1 MSYPANSSEQ
11 YPFFFYGT
19 LRHSQENYVF
29 LRGRTVYEQPASAH
43 SMTLFSMRSHP
54 VMTSGTK
61 TVRGELM
68 ILHPR
73 FYYDMLG
80 ELDRMEGFDPRH
92 PDDCMFRRE
101 LIIVETEAGA
111 AISAWAYM
119 GNDDMVKRLTLEEV
133 ADGDW
138 DLFLL
143 RQMKGTRLEKFLP
156 PGKLETAEKIA
167 QQKEKERNNG
177 MPQSSIFRWRE
188 GEGWLVLAGGGDA
201 RTPDAVEILGEV
213 LARTVSEGPLAY
225 IWAASDVEDADNF
238 LAWANEL
245 GGRTGYLM
253 DVAAEDPEFVMQ
265 QLSEAG
271 IIILGD
277 GPNLEALR
285 SALTGAAMAGIRQ
298 AYEVG
303 ATIFGIGAGAAMMGY
318 AILDGQESQRGFNW
332 LEQALVLPNYDEQQ
346 ADLMHRFLAEY
357 PDTYGLGLT
366 QGAAV
371 AFLPT
376 GAVEVWGNKRIV
388 VSLGKGMTRSGE

>member
-1 MSYPANSSEQ
+1 MLYPANNSEQ

-29 LRGRTVYEQPASAH
+29 LRGRTVYEQPAYAH
-43 SMTLFSMRSHP
+43 GMSLYSMRSYP
-54 VMTSGTK
+54 VMTPGTRA
-61 TVRGELM
+61 VRGELM

-80 ELDRMEGFDPRH
+80 ELDRMEGFDPQQAE
-92 PDDCMFRRE
+92 DCMFRRE
-101 LIIVETEAGA
+101 LITVETEAGA
-111 AISAWAYM
+111 EISAWAYM
-119 GNDDMVKRLTLEEV
+119 ANDELVKRLTLEEV
-133 ADGDW
+133 PDGDW

-156 PGKLETAEKIA
+156 PGKLETADITA
-167 QQKEKERNNG
+167 RRKEKERSNG

-188 GEGWLVLAGGGDA
+188 GEGWLVLAGGGDF
-201 RTPDAVEILGEV
+201 RTQDAIEILSEV

-225 IWAASDVEDADNF
+225 VWAASDVEEADNY
-238 LAWANEL
+238 LSWVGEL
-245 GGRTGYLM
+245 GGRTGYLL
-253 DVAAEDPEFVMQ
+253 DVDAEDPEFVMQ

-277 GPNLEALR
+277 GPNVESLR
-285 SALTGAAMAGIRQ
+285 SALSGAAMAGIRQ
-298 AYEVG
+298 AYAVG
-303 ATIFGIGAGAAMMGY
+303 ATIFAIGAGAAMMGY
-318 AILDGQESQRGFNW
+318 AILGGEDSQRGFNW

-371 AFLPT
+371 AFLPN

-388 VSLGKGMTRSGE
+388 VSLGKGMTRSSE

>member
-1 MSYPANSSEQ
+1 MSYPANNSEQ

-29 LRGRTVYEQPASAH
+29 LRGRTVYEQSASAQG
-43 SMTLFSMRSHP
+43 MTLFSMRSYP
-54 VMTSGTK
+54 VMTTGSK
-61 TVRGELM
+61 AVRGELM
-68 ILHPR
+68 IIHPR

-80 ELDRMEGFDPRH
+80 ELDRMEGFNPH
-92 PDDCMFRRE
+92 QPEDCLFRRE
-101 LIIVETEAGA
+101 LITVETEAGA
-111 AISAWAYM
+111 LISAWAYM
-119 GNDDMVKRLTLEEV
+119 GNDEMVKRLTLEEV
-133 ADGDW
+133 PDGDW

-156 PGKLETAEKIA
+156 PGKLEAAEKVA
-167 QQKEKERNNG
+167 QRKEKERSNG

-201 RTPDAVEILGEV
+201 RTPDAVEILSEV
-213 LARTVSEGPLAY
+213 LARTLSEGPLAY
-225 IWAASDVEDADNF
+225 IWAASDVEEADNF
-238 LAWANEL
+238 LAWVGEL

-277 GPNLEALR
+277 GPNVESLR

-298 AYEVG
+298 AYASG
-303 ATIFGIGAGAAMMGY
+303 ATILGIGAGAAMMGY
-318 AILDGQESQRGFNW
+318 AILDGLESQRGFNW

-346 ADLMHRFLAEY
+346 AELMHRFLAEY

-366 QGAAV
+366 QGSAV